1 MIVWRG
7 TLAWH
12 MGQLRSAERHVVSDW
27 LIYCADPLGPVRER
41 RPATPIPLAHADH
54 LVDQASAHGVICA
67 LLRHFPPFTEDP
79 AFEPVKEKVRSRHRD
94 GLGWNMVLRSHG
106 DAVMAEASELPVT
119 VVKGPVF
126 ARKIYPEP
134 AFRCYGDI
142 DLLAAPQAV
151 SRLGAILTKHGFELV
166 NSSPETD
173 PQEWS
178 WLHRENDKLLIEV
191 QTDLVHAPSLRRAFS
206 LTYDMIADEP
216 QGPAA
221 LLLVALLHG
230 ALGQHYSKLQH
241 IVDICQAV
249 RALDGDSERRRFE
262 ILVERANARFVCVTG
277 LEIVGRML
285 AEPRCVELARTLGS
299 VRYGRLAHLL
309 IDRSVVMSTQDG
321 SRWLHS
327 WRRQVF
333 RWLSKRNLRQLQ

>member
-12 MGQLRSAERHVVSDW
+12 MGQLQSAERRVLSDW

-41 RPATPIPLAHADH
+41 RPAAPIPLVHADH
-54 LVDQASAHGVICA
+54 LIDQASAHGVICA
-67 LLRHFPPFTEDP
+67 LLRHFPPFAEDTV
-79 AFEPVKEKVRSRHRD
+79 FEPFKEKARSRHRD

-106 DAVMAEASELPVT
+106 EAVMAEASELPVT

-134 AFRCYGDI
+134 AFRSYGDI

-151 SRLGAILTKHGFELV
+151 ASLGEILKTHGFELV

-206 LTYDMIADEP
+206 LTYDTIADDP

-221 LLLVALLHG
+221 LLLIALLHG

-262 ILVERANARFVCVTG
+262 ILIERANTRFICVTG
-277 LEIVGRML
+277 LELAGRIL
-285 AEPRCVELARTLGS
+285 AEPRCLELARMLGS
-299 VRYGRLAHLL
+299 VRYGRLASLL
-309 IDRSVVMSTQDG
+309 IDRSVVMSTIG
-321 SRWLHS
+321 EGRWLHS
-327 WRRQVF
+327 WRRQAF
-333 RWLSKRNLRQLQ
+333 RSLSKRNLRQLA